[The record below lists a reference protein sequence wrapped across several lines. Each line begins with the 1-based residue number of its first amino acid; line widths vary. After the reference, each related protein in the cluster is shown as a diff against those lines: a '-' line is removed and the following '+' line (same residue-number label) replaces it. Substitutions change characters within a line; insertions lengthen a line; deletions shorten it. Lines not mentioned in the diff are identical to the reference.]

1 MAGETSVN
9 DDDSSLSDDTGLSDQ
24 YVRASPWPVFV
35 AVGLALSEIGVFVGI
50 FPVAVFG
57 LLLFGG
63 SVAGILTESGYT
75 SRPWPTLL
83 VLGGILAVA
92 GVAIIVWQT
101 SLGAIDISEFGTN
114 GVLSRAL
121 AITVAGIAL
130 VLAGGVASLFERT
143 SV

>member
-1 MAGETSVN
+1 MDEDV
-9 DDDSSLSDDTGLSDQ
+9 GLSDQ
-24 YVRASPWPVFV
+24 YVRASPWPLFI
-35 AVGLALSEIGVFVGI
+35 AVGLALAEVGVFVGI

-75 SRPWPTLL
+75 SRPWPTM
-83 VLGGILAVA
+83 LA
-92 GVAIIVWQT
+92 
-101 SLGAIDISEFGTN
+101 LGAILAIGGAAIVLWQTPIGAISIEEFGTD

-121 AITVAGIAL
+121 AIAIAGVGLA
-130 VLAGGVASLFERT
+130 LAGGAASIFEQT